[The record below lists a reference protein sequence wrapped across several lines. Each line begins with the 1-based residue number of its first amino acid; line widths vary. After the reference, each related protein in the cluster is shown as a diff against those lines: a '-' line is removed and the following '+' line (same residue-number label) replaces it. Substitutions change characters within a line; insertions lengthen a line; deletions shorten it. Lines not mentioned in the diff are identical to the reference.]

1 MRKLLLLSP
10 ILLIVMLGVLFMRG
24 LSLDPQELPSALIGK
39 TVPAFQ
45 LSNLLKESEIF
56 TNDIFVGEK
65 SLLNIWATWC
75 LACKAEHAKLVALAD
90 DSISVIGL
98 NYKDKRPAAVEWL
111 NELGD
116 PYTLTIFDEDGKLGF
131 DLGVYGAPETYIIDA
146 AGIIRYRHAGPIDDE
161 VWRKMKKIYDAI

>member
-10 ILLIVMLGVLFMRG
+10 IVLIVMLGLLFMRG
-24 LSLDPQELPSALIGK
+24 LSLNPQELPSALVGEM
-39 TVPAFQ
+39 VPEFQ
-45 LSNLLKESEIF
+45 LSSLLKESKIL

-90 DSISVIGL
+90 DSVRVIGL
-98 NYKDKRPAAVEWL
+98 NYKDKRPAAVQWL
-111 NELGD
+111 NDLGD
-116 PYTLTIFDEDGKLGF
+116 PYRLTIFDEDGTLGF

-146 AGIIRYRHAGPIDDE
+146 AGIIHYRHAGPIDDG
-161 VWRKMKKIYDAI
+161 VWRNMKKIYDSI

>member
-10 ILLIVMLGVLFMRG
+10 IVLIVMLGVLFLRG
-24 LSLDPQELPSALIGK
+24 LSLNPQELPSALVGK
-39 TVPAFQ
+39 MVPEFQ
-45 LSNLLKESEIF
+45 LSRLLKQPEML

-90 DSISVIGL
+90 DSVIVIGL
-98 NYKDKRPAAVEWL
+98 NYKDKRPAAVQWL
-111 NELGD
+111 HELGN
-116 PYTLTIFDEDGKLGF
+116 PYTLTIFDEDGTLGF

-146 AGIIRYRHAGPIDDE
+146 AGIIHYRHAGPIDDE

>member
-45 LSNLLKESEIF
+45 LSNLLKESEIL

-65 SLLNIWATWC
+65 SLLNIWATW
-75 LACKAEHAKLVALAD
+75 
-90 DSISVIGL
+90 
-98 NYKDKRPAAVEWL
+98 
-111 NELGD
+111 
-116 PYTLTIFDEDGKLGF
+116 
-131 DLGVYGAPETYIIDA
+131 
-146 AGIIRYRHAGPIDDE
+146 
-161 VWRKMKKIYDAI
+161 